1 MKLLDIKWAK
11 EYFGKISS
19 KLITSFAEAHF
30 ETFFDLGLELII
42 KPGFSKILEL
52 DTRYQTRISIP
63 GFLQSTQVTQI
74 PGSIAQ
80 THFESRFPF

>member
-42 KPGFSKILEL
+42 KPGCQLGKY
-52 DTRYQTRISIP
+52 R
-63 GFLQSTQVTQI
+63 
-74 PGSIAQ
+74 
-80 THFESRFPF
+80 